1 MSRPSSLVIV
11 MLMLL
16 SVIACAQP
24 ISEQDLKARVESAT
38 KDFRDITMTVNVKEK
53 NKAALTKVDPDY
65 ARLYEFQTATL
76 SVKAPDKIRIDS
88 KLGMVKFEYI
98 VAGGKKIFRAPKV
111 RINKIDDYSKDPAKL
126 QTPLDLG
133 IVTPQLWEN
142 RRVQILDD
150 AEAQN
155 NGEIK
160 LRLTWFKGDMY
171 NLAWLDAANLWLKR
185 FEKHDGAGN
194 LKARVVYSN
203 PVNVGGVIW
212 MPTKVELFAPD
223 GTKAGTT
230 ELTDVKVNSNL
241 PDTLFQ

>member
-98 VAGGKKIFRAPKV
+98 VAGGKKIFRAGAPGSEG
-111 RINKIDDYSKDPAKL
+111 IAAQADDEQDRDYP
-126 QTPLDLG
+126 
-133 IVTPQLWEN
+133 
-142 RRVQILDD
+142 
-150 AEAQN
+150 
-155 NGEIK
+155 
-160 LRLTWFKGDMY
+160 
-171 NLAWLDAANLWLKR
+171 
-185 FEKHDGAGN
+185 AGN
-194 LKARVVYSN
+194 SVGRIFIGRKIFYH
-203 PVNVGGVIW
+203 PVGKGLELIW
-212 MPTKVELFAPD
+212 FFYLFSVHLD
-223 GTKAGTT
+223 FFGHG
-230 ELTDVKVNSNL
+230 L
-241 PDTLFQ
+241 PCPGF